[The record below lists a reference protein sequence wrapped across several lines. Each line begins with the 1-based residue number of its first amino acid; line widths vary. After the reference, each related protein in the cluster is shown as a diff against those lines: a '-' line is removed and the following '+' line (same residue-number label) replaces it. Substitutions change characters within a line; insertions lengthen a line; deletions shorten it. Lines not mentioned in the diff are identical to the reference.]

1 MSSSKFSKAKKNV
14 EKSIRHGIFVISIGV
29 FFLLFFIRGAF
40 SNLKILYLLF
50 IPAIFIVVPLI
61 SISDDKR
68 LLKQLSHVLKIERA
82 YKTYE
87 IKLTAPTAVLLTVS
101 QLRRPSPAAF
111 YPPCYGAILKCKSG
125 KKYYLF
131 FNDNLI
137 VYDKTVIKQITDK
150 LTGDLTVRCYEN
162 TCVIQSIER
171 DPNFINIGNGHYKK

>member
-1 MSSSKFSKAKKNV
+1 
-14 EKSIRHGIFVISIGV
+14 
-29 FFLLFFIRGAF
+29 
-40 SNLKILYLLF
+40 
-50 IPAIFIVVPLI
+50 VVPLI

-101 QLRRPSPAAF
+101 QLRRPRHDL

-125 KKYYLF
+125 KTYYLF